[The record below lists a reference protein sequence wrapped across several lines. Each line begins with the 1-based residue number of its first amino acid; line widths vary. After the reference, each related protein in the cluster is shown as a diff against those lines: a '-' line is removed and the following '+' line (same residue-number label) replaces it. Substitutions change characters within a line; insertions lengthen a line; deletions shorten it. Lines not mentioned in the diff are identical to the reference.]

1 MKHTFLNPGDE
12 IDFKVIAL
20 TPHQVTCVFNPQKSQ
35 ITIKI
40 DNDSLVTEADFEVS
54 YSFKQKP
61 KVDEIV
67 TLVRPKKLDITI
79 PDAEQEKSKTPYENL
94 YLSFNSKQDCDLIL
108 RYLIPKPKFNSV
120 RDIMNSFKERAV

>member
-1 MKHTFLNPGDE
+1 MTSSLVKHTFLNPGDE

-54 YSFKQKP
+54 YSFKKAIQRQ
-61 KVDEIV
+61 
-67 TLVRPKKLDITI
+67 L
-79 PDAEQEKSKTPYENL
+79 
-94 YLSFNSKQDCDLIL
+94 
-108 RYLIPKPKFNSV
+108 
-120 RDIMNSFKERAV
+120 NSFELDVSLKEPFKKH